1 MKFKIIKFESVTST
15 NDIAINLIKEKKNN
29 FGCVQADIQT
39 KGRGTH
45 GKKWVSK
52 KGNLFMSLF
61 FPLEEK
67 YPGFDEFFIINS
79 IIITDTIKKFCDE
92 KKLQLKFPNDVFYNK
107 KKICG
112 LLQEV
117 ITQENRKFL
126 IIGIGLNIDSNPN
139 INNEYKATNIYL
151 ETKKKPSI
159 IEIVNLII
167 SSYENFFKNLDLYN
181 YENFKER
188 VEKMSIKKILKR

>member
-1 MKFKIIKFESVTST
+1 MKFKIVKFESVTST
-15 NDIAINLIKEKKNN
+15 NDIAINLIREKKDN

-45 GKKWVSK
+45 GKKWISK
-52 KGNLFMSLF
+52 KGNLFLSLF
-61 FPLEEK
+61 FPLSKE
-67 YPGFDEFFIINS
+67 YPSFEEFFIINS
-79 IIITDTIKKFCDE
+79 IIIIDTIKKFCDD
-92 KKLQLKFPNDVFYNK
+92 KKLQLKFPNDIFYNK

-117 ITQENRKFL
+117 ITHENRKFL

-167 SSYENFFKNLDLYN
+167 SSYENFFINLDSYN
-181 YENFKER
+181 YENVKKR
-188 VEKMSIKKILKR
+188 AEKISIK